1 MEAACKRV
9 RENENLDEKNEG
21 LKVDWSS
28 DEDVGAAY
36 AAFKA
41 RKSRRK
47 RQKTGKNTNK
57 KEAQA
62 RVRKG
67 SESKGRDGNNSLSS
81 SPSTSSEE
89 SEDETV
95 PLYLRQRRQVF
106 EHDRDTLGRVGL
118 RLPPSRLH
126 DNNLEKDNIGP
137 ADSGKIRIKPEF
149 PHAKPCA
156 AFKDIILKYSAGI
169 IPAPTA
175 QWLRDYQVQ
184 GAQFLH
190 ECFVYQKGG
199 ILGDDMGLG
208 KTIQVIAFLT
218 AAFGKRGDE
227 TDDKLMRKMR
237 RANADGTKGRRG
249 SGRWYPRVIIICPG
263 TLIHNWRAEL
273 TRWGWW
279 HVDVYHGSTEVKESV
294 LQTAKSGWLE
304 IMITTYTTYRL
315 NMSEVNTV
323 DWDCVVAD
331 EFHCIKGSRSE
342 ISKALGEINALCRIG
357 LTGTAIQNN
366 YTEFFTLLNWT
377 NPGRFGT
384 SATWRTSISDPL
396 KFGQAHDATVAQLAR
411 ARKTATALV
420 NNLLPRFFLRRSKA
434 LIADQLPK
442 KSDRVVFCPLT
453 ETQAEA
459 YQNFV
464 DSEVVQYILTS
475 SDKCECRSGRKK
487 GWCCYTTI
495 PKYGRWQNHV
505 FPVIVSLQKLSNHL
519 ALIFPTSIGTKEK
532 LEKDLKILK
541 LAFPDQ
547 WKEMACQMDKVVSYA
562 KTDYSGKWAVLK
574 KLLSYWYANGD
585 KVLVFSHSVRLLK
598 MLHMLFSSNTSYVVS
613 YLDGGMSY
621 EDRAIAV
628 DEFNSN
634 PSNFVF
640 LISTKAGGVGLNITS
655 ANKVVIYDPNWNP
668 AYDLQA
674 SDRAFRIGQ
683 TRDVEVFRLIAN
695 GTLDEIVY
703 ARQIYKQQQANI
715 AYDASLERRYFRGVQ
730 DQPGKK
736 GELFGLKN
744 LFSFRGNDLVL
755 KGIVNKTNI
764 AESKAGVN
772 IVGMDLDLDTLNSMR
787 INDVNDDTKRKVTN
801 ASDDENAGDENAAI
815 SQLAAMVASGSKNNS
830 IMSDDDNDNDAP
842 GLKRASH
849 RKPSIPKHRIAVEAI
864 MNAAGVQYTHENS
877 EVIGSSK
884 IESRLS
890 RRAVMAAGNGDIES
904 FEKGRQYAFRDL
916 SDVEDNDEIEDE
928 AYGDLDVRP
937 PSPPSLAIAP
947 PSASAT
953 SANEASSLAL
963 LTTANTNTTETTPK
977 TSIDP
982 QTQSKALNTKA
993 KVQVHKHR
1001 YRPPKPVRLRQFR
1014 TMAEYFGFA
1023 DVTDFAFMIESCSPA
1038 ERKGLLDRFYHMR
1051 TEMIG
1056 GG

>member
-1 MEAACKRV
+1 MLRNVGAGAEAASDRITGHAK
-9 RENENLDEKNEG
+9 LDMKNEG
-21 LKVDWSS
+21 PKVDWSS
-28 DEDVGAAY
+28 DEDAGAAY

-47 RQKTGKNTNK
+47 RQRTEKYTNK
-57 KEAQA
+57 KERQ
-62 RVRKG
+62 KG
-67 SESKGRDGNNSLSS
+67 SELRRRDGNNPPGSS
-81 SPSTSSEE
+81 SSSSSEE
-89 SEDETV
+89 SEDETI

-106 EHDRDTLGRVGL
+106 EYDRGTLGRAGL
-118 RLPPSRLH
+118 RVPPSRLH
-126 DNNLEKDNIGP
+126 ADDLDKEKRGTNF
-137 ADSGKIRIKPEF
+137 SGKIRTKPEF
-149 PHAKPCA
+149 PNAKPCA
-156 AFKDIILKYSAGI
+156 AYKDVILKYSAGI
-169 IPAPTA
+169 IPAPIA

-237 RANADGTKGRRG
+237 RANDNKNDDKRESKN
-249 SGRWYPRVIIICPG
+249 SGCWYPRIIIICPG

-273 TRWGWW
+273 ARWGWW
-279 HVDVYHGSTEVKESV
+279 HVDVYHGSTEVKETV
-294 LQTAKSGWLE
+294 LQTARSGWLE

-315 NMSEVNTV
+315 NKSEVNTV

-384 SATWRTSISDPL
+384 SATWRMSISDPL

-453 ETQAEA
+453 EVQAEA

-464 DSEVVQYILTS
+464 ESEVVQYILTS
-475 SDKCECRSGRKK
+475 SDRCECKSGRKK
-487 GWCCYTTI
+487 GWCCYIKI
-495 PKYGRWQNHV
+495 PEYGRWQNYV
-505 FPVIVSLQKLSNHL
+505 FPVIVSLQKMSNHL
-519 ALIFPTSIGTKEK
+519 ALIIPSSIGTKER

-541 LAFPDQ
+541 LAFPDR
-547 WKEMACQMDKVVSYA
+547 WKEMACQMDKVITYA
-562 KTDYSGKWAVLK
+562 KTEYSGKWTVLK

-598 MLHMLFSSNTSYVVS
+598 MLRMLFSANTSYVVS

-621 EDRAIAV
+621 EDRANAV

-634 PSNFVF
+634 PTNFVF

-755 KGIVNKTNI
+755 KDIVNKTNI
-764 AESKAGVN
+764 AESKAGVS
-772 IVGMDLDLDTLNSMR
+772 IVGMDLDLDTQSSMR
-787 INDVNDDTKRKVTN
+787 INNGNDDVKRETTHKTE
-801 ASDDENAGDENAAI
+801 DEGVGDENAAI
-815 SQLAAMVASGSKNNS
+815 SQLAAMVASGERNS
-830 IMSDDDNDNDAP
+830 SFMSDDEKSS
-842 GLKRASH
+842 LKGASH
-849 RKPSIPKHRIAVEAI
+849 RKPPIPKHRIEVEAI

-890 RRAVMAAGNGDIES
+890 RRAVLEAGNGDIES
-904 FEKGRQYAFRDL
+904 FEKGCQYAFNDL
-916 SDVEDNDEIEDE
+916 SDVEGDDIEDDID
-928 AYGDLDVRP
+928 GDLDVRQSPSKP
-937 PSPPSLAIAP
+937 PAPPSLAVTT
-947 PSASAT
+947 SAT
-953 SANEASSLAL
+953 SMKEALPTRTAAADPTTTDTNQVTSLQ
-963 LTTANTNTTETTPK
+963 PK
-977 TSIDP
+977 
-982 QTQSKALNTKA
+982 L
-993 KVQVHKHR
+993 KVQGQPQAHKYR
-1001 YRPPKPVRLRQFR
+1001 YRPPEPVRLRQFC
-1014 TMAEYFGFA
+1014 TMAQYFGFA
-1023 DVTDFAFMIESCSPA
+1023 DPTDFAVMIESYSPA

-1051 TEMIG
+1051 TKAICG
-1056 GG
+1056 V

>member
-1 MEAACKRV
+1 MPVAVRKGAEAANKGATGDV
-9 RENENLDEKNEG
+9 GLHVKNEG
-21 LKVDWSS
+21 IKVDWSS
-28 DEDVGAAY
+28 GDDDGAAY
-36 AAFKA
+36 VAFKA
-41 RKSRRK
+41 RRSSRK
-47 RQKTGKNTNK
+47 RQKTVKNSNK
-57 KEAQA
+57 KEG
-62 RVRKG
+62 RKG
-67 SESKGRDGNNSLSS
+67 SELKRRDGNSFAGSS
-81 SPSTSSEE
+81 SSSSSEG
-89 SEDETV
+89 SEDETI

-106 EHDRDTLGRVGL
+106 EHDRDTLGRLGL
-118 RLPPSRLH
+118 RVPPSRLH
-126 DNNLEKDNIGP
+126 IDDMDKDNEETSIS
-137 ADSGKIRIKPEF
+137 DKVRIKPEF

-156 AFKDIILKYSAGI
+156 PYKEIILKYSAGI
-169 IPAPTA
+169 IPAPIA

-218 AAFGKRGDE
+218 AAFGKRGNE

-237 RANADGTKGRRG
+237 RANGDNNKPSRNG
-249 SGRWYPRVIIICPG
+249 GRWYPRVIIICPG

-273 TRWGWW
+273 ARWGWW

-294 LQTAKSGWLE
+294 LQIARSGWLE

-315 NMSEVNTV
+315 NKNEVNTI

-366 YTEFFTLLNWT
+366 YTEFFNLLNWT
-377 NPGRFGT
+377 TPGRFGT

-434 LIADQLPK
+434 LIAAQLPK

-453 ETQAEA
+453 EVQAEA
-459 YQNFV
+459 YQNFI

-475 SDKCECRSGRKK
+475 SDKCQCKSGRKK

-495 PKYGRWQNHV
+495 PEYGRWQNHV

-519 ALIFPTSIGTKEK
+519 ALLIPSSIGTKEK

-541 LAFPDQ
+541 LAFPGR
-547 WKEMACQMDKVVSYA
+547 WKEMACQMDKVVTYA
-562 KTDYSGKWAVLK
+562 KTEYSGKWNVLK

-598 MLHMLFSSNTSYVVS
+598 MLRMLFSANTSYVVS

-621 EDRAIAV
+621 EDRANAV

-634 PSNFVF
+634 PTNFVF

-730 DQPGKK
+730 DQPSKK

-755 KGIVNKTNI
+755 KDIVNKTNI
-764 AESKAGVN
+764 AESKAGVS
-772 IVGMDLDLDTLNSMR
+772 IVGMDLDIDTQSSIKIDGGNE
-787 INDVNDDTKRKVTN
+787 DTKRKTTH
-801 ASDDENAGDENAAI
+801 ATDDENAGDENAAI
-815 SQLAAMVASGSKNNS
+815 SQLAAMVVSGDKNNNF
-830 IMSDDDNDNDAP
+830 MSDDYTHS
-842 GLKRASH
+842 LKEASH
-849 RKPSIPKHRIAVEAI
+849 RNPPIPKHRIAVEAI

-877 EVIGSSK
+877 EVIGSSR

-890 RRAVMAAGNGDIES
+890 RRAIMEAGNGDIES
-904 FEKGRQYAFRDL
+904 FEKGRQYAFKDL
-916 SDVEDNDEIEDE
+916 SDIDDDIEDDID
-928 AYGDLDVRP
+928 GDLDVKRSLTQ
-937 PSPPSLAIAP
+937 PSPPPYLATATR
-947 PSASAT
+947 SAT
-953 SANEASSLAL
+953 SIEEALPAITATADTITTTTKETNQLTSLHPE
-963 LTTANTNTTETTPK
+963 TKTRSTA
-977 TSIDP
+977 
-982 QTQSKALNTKA
+982 QA
-993 KVQVHKHR
+993 HKYR
-1001 YRPPKPVRLRQFR
+1001 YRPPKAVRLRQFR
-1014 TMAEYFGFA
+1014 TMAQYFGFK
-1023 DVTDFAFMIESCSPA
+1023 DVTDFAIMVESYSPA
-1038 ERKGLLDRFYHMR
+1038 ERKGLLDRFYHIR
-1051 TEMIG
+1051 TKMIAG
-1056 GG
+1056 G

>member
-1 MEAACKRV
+1 MTAKVNRNACAGRNVKSAGR
-9 RENENLDEKNEG
+9 R
-21 LKVDWSS
+21 VDWSS
-28 DEDVGAAY
+28 DEDAEAAY
-36 AAFKA
+36 AAFRA

-47 RQKTGKNTNK
+47 RQKTGTNSSNK
-57 KEAQA
+57 AAKARAGKVFE
-62 RVRKG
+62 RVRGGRNDSG
-67 SESKGRDGNNSLSS
+67 SS
-81 SPSTSSEE
+81 STSSSEG
-89 SEDETV
+89 SEDEVV
-95 PLYLRQRRQVF
+95 PLYLKHRRQTF
-106 EHDRDTLGRVGL
+106 EHGRDVFGRAGL
-118 RLPPSRLH
+118 RLPPSYLKV
-126 DNNLEKDNIGP
+126 E
-137 ADSGKIRIKPEF
+137 DSSKGEPKVSASVRSSIKPKF

-156 AFKDIILKYSAGI
+156 EYKDVILKYSAGI
-169 IPAPTA
+169 VPAPIA

-218 AAFGKRGDE
+218 AAFGKKGD
-227 TDDKLMRKMR
+227 DSDNKRMRKMR
-237 RANADGTKGRRG
+237 KSNDIDAQ
-249 SGRWYPRVIIICPG
+249 SGRSNGCWYPRVIIICPG

-273 TRWGWW
+273 ARWGWW
-279 HVDVYHGSTEVKESV
+279 HVDVYHGSTEAKDAV
-294 LQTAKSGWLE
+294 LKSARSGWLE

-315 NMSEVNTV
+315 NKSEINTI

-384 SATWRTSISDPL
+384 AATWRMSISDPL
-396 KFGQAHDATVAQLAR
+396 KVGQAHDATVAQLAR

-459 YQNFV
+459 YQSFI
-464 DSEVVQYILTS
+464 DSKVVQYILTS
-475 SDKCECRSGRKK
+475 SDRCSCGSRKKK
-487 GWCCYTTI
+487 GWCCFSI
-495 PKYGRWQNHV
+495 VPEFGRWQTHV

-519 ALIFPTSIGTKEK
+519 ALIIPSGIDTKEK
-532 LEKDLKILK
+532 HDKDLRILK
-541 LAFPDQ
+541 LAFPER
-547 WKEMACQMDKVVSYA
+547 WREMACQMDKIVSYA
-562 KTDYSGKWAVLK
+562 KTEYSGKWTVLK

-598 MLHMLFSSNTSYVVS
+598 MLRMLFSANTSYVVS
-613 YLDGGMSY
+613 YLDGRMSY
-621 EDRAIAV
+621 EDRANAV

-634 PSNFVF
+634 SANFVF

-715 AYDASLERRYFRGVQ
+715 AYDASLERRYFRGIQ

-736 GELFGLKN
+736 GELFGLRN

-755 KGIVNKTNI
+755 KDIVNKTNI

-772 IVGMDLDLDTLNSMR
+772 IVGMDLELNTQDTADNKDG
-787 INDVNDDTKRKVTN
+787 NDKRKNKTIYVGGN
-801 ASDDENAGDENAAI
+801 EDVADENVAI
-815 SQLAAMVASGSKNNS
+815 SQLAATVTSGSNKNDS
-830 IMSDDDNDNDAP
+830 LISDDAL
-842 GLKRASH
+842 GLDGSKH
-849 RKPSIPKHRIAVEAI
+849 CKPPIPKHKLAVEAI

-877 EVIGSSK
+877 EVVGSSK

-890 RRAVMAAGNGDIES
+890 RRAMMEAGSGDIKGY
-904 FEKGRQYAFRDL
+904 EKGREYAFKDL
-916 SDVEDNDEIEDE
+916 SDEGDEIEEDVD
-928 AYGDLDVRP
+928 GDLDVKRSTNSS
-937 PSPPSLAIAP
+937 PSSSKPRTLAIASTNP
-947 PSASAT
+947 APSLIT
-953 SANEASSLAL
+953 I
-963 LTTANTNTTETTPK
+963 TTDTANSTK
-977 TSIDP
+977 SRQHTSSHN
-982 QTQSKALNTKA
+982 Q
-993 KVQVHKHR
+993 HKIYKYR

-1014 TMAEYFGFA
+1014 SMTRYFGFA
-1023 DVTDFAFMIESCSPA
+1023 DVTDFAIMVESCSPA
-1038 ERKGLLDRFYHMR
+1038 ERKALLDRFYDMR
-1051 TEMIG
+1051 AKMVG
-1056 GG
+1056 